1 MKTDSLREY
10 VSIRSSLLNEK
21 QQIQAR
27 LRALDEALGSLP
39 TPSMSVID
47 GATTTKK
54 ELRPRGNQRKP
65 NRQMSPEARER
76 IAAAARARWAAAKKA
91 GRTRL

>member
-10 VSIRSSLLNEK
+10 VSIRNSLLNEK

-39 TPSMSVID
+39 TPSMSIID

-54 ELRPRGNQRKP
+54 ELRPRGSQLKP

-91 GRTRL
+91 GRKRL